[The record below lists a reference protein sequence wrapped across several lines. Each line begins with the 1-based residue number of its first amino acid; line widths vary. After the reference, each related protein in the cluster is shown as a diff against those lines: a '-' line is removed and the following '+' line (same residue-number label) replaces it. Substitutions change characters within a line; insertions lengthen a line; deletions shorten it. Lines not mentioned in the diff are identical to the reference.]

1 MKKTTWANL
10 GVDALTNH
18 KKTHFIGLRN
28 ADHSRERF
36 GLGLSA
42 MEANPGIVW
51 EPEKRTS
58 LSWLR
63 PLRHAL
69 IIWSEKAESRNCT
82 EGSGPLKWNR
92 KPRTCEA
99 VDVAVSAVASV
110 KGKPQSLCVFNERM
124 CSAIENADL
133 KPQVWRSGRRQHMVR
148 RLKRRAKTSAQTGA
162 GKWNHRLKV
171 NLRRHHHHHHDRR
184 SSGEMPHF

>member
-1 MKKTTWANL
+1 MWLLPPFKDNEERNEEGNLSKSRCWRTTQSQS
-10 GVDALTNH
+10 DH
-18 KKTHFIGLRN
+18 KKTHFNALCN
-28 ADHSRERF
+28 ADHSWESF
-36 GLGLSA
+36 GSGLSA

-69 IIWSEKAESRNCT
+69 IIRSEKAESRNCT
-82 EGSGPLKWNR
+82 EGSGLLKWNR
-92 KPRTCEA
+92 KPRTREA

-133 KPQVWRSGRRQHMVR
+133 KPRVWRSRRR
-148 RLKRRAKTSAQTGA
+148 
-162 GKWNHRLKV
+162 
-171 NLRRHHHHHHDRR
+171 
-184 SSGEMPHF
+184 

>member
-1 MKKTTWANL
+1 M
-10 GVDALTNH
+10 
-18 KKTHFIGLRN
+18 
-28 ADHSRERF
+28 DHSWECF

-42 MEANPGIVW
+42 MEANPAIVW

-69 IIWSEKAESRNCT
+69 IIKSEKAESRNCT
-82 EGSGPLKWNR
+82 EGSGPLKWHR

-99 VDVAVSAVASV
+99 VDVGVSAVASV
-110 KGKPQSLCVFNERM
+110 KEKPQSLCAFNERM

-133 KPQVWRSGRRQHMVR
+133 KPRVWRPGRRQHMVR

-162 GKWNHRLKV
+162 GKWNHRLKA
-171 NLRRHHHHHHDRR
+171 NLRHHHDHHHHRR